1 MKKYDVFVISENNN
15 QYPLFSGID
24 ETSLNN
30 FLNIYCSTDENSN
43 STYRWGKWI
52 IRFYEVKNNT

>member
-15 QYPLFSGID
+15 EYPLFSGID

-30 FLNIYCSTDENSN
+30 FLNTYCSTDKISK
-43 STYRWGKWI
+43 SYRWGRWI
-52 IRFYEVKNNT
+52 IRFHEAKNTA